1 MLKTITTLKLEMQQI
16 NFYAFLWCEENVKFF
31 VKETEDTIVNTAS
44 ENAKTLITFIVYI
57 FQELSSNQR
66 HYFPKAI
73 VLCSIKS
80 MLSYLR
86 SKIPC
91 CFTS

>member
-1 MLKTITTLKLEMQQI
+1 MQQI

-31 VKETEDTIVNTAS
+31 VRTWKQKTQILNTAS

-66 HYFPKAI
+66 HYLPKA
-73 VLCSIKS
+73 LFSA
-80 MLSYLR
+80 R
-86 SKIPC
+86 
-91 CFTS
+91 